1 MSGFE
6 LLRIA
11 LRYTLAFGRGHLSV
25 FMASVSMIGLV
36 LATALLLTVLSVMN
50 GFEREMRERILA
62 LVPHIT
68 IHTPPE
74 GGRAA
79 GIEARFAALPGLRG
93 WSPYASFD
101 GMLLHGAEAAPISG
115 IGLADLPAPL
125 AERLPFAA
133 FPHGGA
139 EATAGIRGLVLGDSV
154 AARLGAEKGATVTV
168 LVPENGRYRDSS
180 IRTRR
185 LAVEAVVD
193 TGTELDEALALVPL
207 DIGAVLAGRPGG
219 ISGWRLT
226 LDDPF
231 AVDALLPVLRGS
243 LPPGSYA
250 TTWRM
255 THGNLYAAIQLSR
268 DLVVL
273 LLASIIGVAAFNV
286 VSALVLIVIDQRG
299 SIAILRTLGATPA
312 TMAGLFVLQGGIIGV
327 IGSVLGCALGALLCR
342 LLPSL
347 VASIEAAMGQSFLA
361 TDVYPVSFIPVDLRA
376 GDALLIAV
384 IAIVMCILAAL
395 YPALRAARLAPAAV
409 LQARAD

>member
-1 MSGFE
+1 MSWGE

-25 FMASVSMIGLV
+25 FMASVSMVGLV

-68 IHTPPE
+68 IHTPPD
-74 GGRAA
+74 GGREA
-79 GIEARFAALPGLRG
+79 GMEARLAELPGLRE
-93 WSPYASFD
+93 WSPFASFD
-101 GMLLHGAEAAPISG
+101 GMVLRGTEAAPISG
-115 IGLADLPAPL
+115 VGIEGLPAPL
-125 AERLPFAA
+125 AELLASSSASGAA
-133 FPHGGA
+133 SKTPA
-139 EATAGIRGLVLGDSV
+139 AIRGLVLGDSV
-154 AARLGAEKGATVTV
+154 AARLGAGEGATVTL
-168 LVPENGRYRDSS
+168 LVPESGRYQDSA
-180 IRTRR
+180 IRTQR
-185 LAVEAVVD
+185 LVVQAVVD

-207 DIGAVLAGRPGG
+207 DVAATLAGRPRG
-219 ISGWRLT
+219 ISGWRLR

-231 AVDALLPVLRGS
+231 AVDALLPLLRRS

-255 THGNLYAAIQLSR
+255 SHGNLYAAIQLSR

-312 TMAGLFVLQGGIIGV
+312 AMAGIFVLQGAIIGV
-327 IGSVLGCALGALLCR
+327 IGSLLGCALGTLLCR

-347 VASIEAAMGQSFLA
+347 VAAIETAMGRPFLA
-361 TDVYPVSFIPVDLRA
+361 TDVYPVSFIPVDLRPT
-376 GDALLIAV
+376 DALLIGA
-384 IAIVMCILAAL
+384 IATAMCIAAAL